1 MHAPMRPIVRP
12 HSPSPFARAALV
24 GACVLLAL
32 PVLEIGYRLQSQRP
46 ALALEDWRAG
56 RIEDIRFGERGRF
69 DAELGWAPK
78 DGLQSTGYNTLDYGI
93 RRNLGEKD
101 LRTGGILAV
110 GDVFTNGG
118 DEVADAET
126 WPAHLERLTG
136 LPVLNAGVTGYAT
149 DQIILRAERYDV
161 VEQLLPVVQPRTLV
175 VGVFEETIERA
186 GYASFGTPKPHYTID
201 RGELVHHALTPLRE
215 QPQSDWRSR
224 ARAALGYSAVLDV
237 VLGHVAPAF
246 WLGNTGEQVMRKA
259 DNDPVAVTCA
269 LLQRL
274 RARAEVAG
282 VQVLLLMQHGR
293 TTVVE
298 RTEPGTDA
306 KQVAACATA
315 MGLEVIDQFTALRA
329 AAVESPGALDGLYL
343 STPGFGQ
350 MSPKGNQLTAE
361 LLAGAL
367 GKVAALGR

>member
-1 MHAPMRPIVRP
+1 MRPL
-12 HSPSPFARAALV
+12 SPSPFARAALV
-24 GACVLLAL
+24 GAAALLAL
-32 PVLEIGYRLQSQRP
+32 PALEIGYRLHSHRP

-78 DGLQSTGYNTLDYGI
+78 DWFASTGYNTLDYGV
-93 RRNLGEKD
+93 RRNLSEKD

-118 DEVADAET
+118 NEVADGET

-136 LPVLNAGVTGYAT
+136 MPVLNAGVMGYAT
-149 DQIILRAERYDV
+149 DQIILRAER
-161 VEQLLPVVQPRTLV
+161 LLPVVQPRTLV

-186 GYASFGTPKPHYTID
+186 GYASFGAPKPHFTID
-201 RGELVHHALTPLRE
+201 RGELVHHPLTPLQE
-215 QPQSDWRSR
+215 QPHADWRSR
-224 ARAALGYSAVLDV
+224 ARAALAYSAVLDV
-237 VLGHVAPAF
+237 VLAHVAPAF
-246 WLGNTGEQVMRKA
+246 WLGNTDEQVMRKA

-274 RARAEVAG
+274 KARAETAG
-282 VQVLLLMQHGR
+282 VQVLLLMQHGWK
-293 TTVVE
+293 TVTE
-298 RTEPGTDA
+298 TTEPGTDA

-315 MGLEVIDQFTALRA
+315 MGLEVIDQFTTLRA
-329 AAVESPGALDGLYL
+329 AAVESPGALDDLYL
-343 STPGFGQ
+343 STSDFGQ
-350 MSPKGNQLTAE
+350 MSSKGNRATAE

-367 GKVAALGR
+367 GKVAALGK